1 MHSFGNEC
9 MPLCAKNVYGSAMYS
24 TDIQADFLNMAR
36 REGESDLVT
45 NFHNWT
51 LFTSSMVLQL
61 LYGKVISVLYKI

>member
-1 MHSFGNEC
+1 MYATLRE
-9 MPLCAKNVYGSAMYS
+9 NVYGSAMYS

-51 LFTSSMVLQL
+51 LFTSSN
-61 LYGKVISVLYKI
+61 GATASIW